1 MVVQINID
9 QMCRTQAA
17 APEEEE
23 EEEES
28 HLSWY
33 IKYENEHA
41 LNAIYQR
48 AGPKAPRGPPGRG
61 RGRRHNDIGHNFKM
75 IYGHQGRRSAC
86 VHF

>member
-17 APEEEE
+17 ASEEEE

-33 IKYENEHA
+33 IKYENEHT

-48 AGPKAPRGPPGRG
+48 AGPKAPRAAAAA
-61 RGRRHNDIGHNFKM
+61 IT
-75 IYGHQGRRSAC
+75 I
-86 VHF
+86 